1 MMITA
6 IIIVNVLLCIA
17 MLGGLAHMMSHPTH
31 LRPHGQDE
39 TTRRESTPTALSDA
53 LPTQAP

>member
-1 MMITA
+1 MTIAA

-17 MLGGLAHMMSHPTH
+17 ILGGLAHMMSHPRH

-39 TTRRESTPTALSDA
+39 TTTRESTPTALSDA
-53 LPTQAP
+53 LATQAP

>member
-1 MMITA
+1 MTIAA
-6 IIIVNVLLCIA
+6 IIIVNVLLDIA
-17 MLGGLAHMMSHPTH
+17 MLGGLAHMMSH
-31 LRPHGQDE
+31 QDE